1 LLGWLHKNNKGG
13 SPVADAIRLP
23 LEVFYQ
29 RESRHPNKRYMVQPL
44 PGGQL
49 QELSWGDVGEQAR
62 RAANWLRSRELPQG
76 SRVAIISKNCAHW
89 IIADLAIWMAGHVS
103 VPLYPNLT
111 AESVGQVLRHSEA
124 ALVFIGKLD
133 DWPAMAPGVPEDV
146 ATIGLPLRAQGEFS
160 FTWDDL
166 QACTPIQDNPKAA
179 ADQLATIIYTSGTT
193 GTPKGVMHY
202 FNNLGFAASHAT
214 KLFGVGEDDR
224 VLSYLPLCHVAERM
238 FVEMASI
245 YAGQS
250 IFFAESLDTFLVDLQ
265 RARPTVIFG
274 VPRIWT
280 KFQMGVYSKMSAEK
294 LDFLLKLPIIGRL
307 VGKRVLVGLGLD
319 AVRYALSGAAPVPEA
334 LLTWYKRLGLDV
346 LEVYG
351 MTENCGY
358 SHVCRPGK
366 FQQGWIGQNSPG
378 VEVRIAED
386 GEVQVRSGATM
397 QGYYKDPEKTAE
409 TITADGFLRTGDKGE
424 QDTQGNLR
432 LTGRIKEIFKTSKG
446 KYVAPAP
453 IENRLAEHSRI
464 EQVCV
469 VGDGMAQPMA
479 LCVLSDV
486 GRSEAANSSRG
497 ELESSLKN
505 LLEQVNQSL
514 DKHERLQHLVL
525 VKEVWAVDNGF
536 LTPTLKIKRAV
547 VEGTYADHFGEWTER
562 SEAVLWHE

>member
-1 LLGWLHKNNKGG
+1 M
-13 SPVADAIRLP
+13 ADANRLP

-29 RESRHPNKRYMVQPL
+29 REARHPNKRYMVQPL

-49 QELSWGDVGEQAR
+49 QELTWAEVAEQAR

-76 SRVAIISKNCAHW
+76 SRIAILSKNCAHW
-89 IIADLAIWMAGHVS
+89 IISDLAIWMAGHVS
-103 VPLYPNLT
+103 VPLYPNLS
-111 AESVGQVLRHSEA
+111 ADSVRQVLQHSAA
-124 ALVFIGKLD
+124 ALVFVGKLD
-133 DWPAMAPGVPEDV
+133 DWPAMAPGVPEGV
-146 ATIGLPLRAQGEFS
+146 ASIGLPLRPAGEFS
-160 FTWDDL
+160 FTWDEL
-166 QACTPIQDNPKAA
+166 QACTPIQDSPKPT

-193 GTPKGVMHY
+193 GTPKGVMHHFSNY
-202 FNNLGFAASHAT
+202 AFAASHAT
-214 KLFGVGEDDR
+214 ELFGVGEQDR

-238 FVEMASI
+238 FVELASL
-245 YAGQS
+245 YGGQT
-250 IFFAESLDTFLVDLQ
+250 IFFADSLDTFLEDLK

-280 KFQMGVYSKMSAEK
+280 KFQMGVYSKMPAAR
-294 LDFLLKLPIIGRL
+294 LDFLLKLPLIGRI
-307 VGKRVLVGLGLD
+307 VGKRVLAGLGLD

-334 LLTWYKRLGLDV
+334 LLNWYKRLGLDV

-366 FQQGWIGQNSPG
+366 FKQGWIGQHSPG

-397 QGYYKDPEKTAE
+397 QGYYQDPEKTAE
-409 TITADGFLRTGDKGE
+409 TLTADGYLRTGDKGE
-424 QDTQGNLR
+424 QDGEGNLR

-479 LCVLSDV
+479 LCVLSEV
-486 GRSEAANSSRG
+486 GRREAANGARG
-497 ELESSLKN
+497 ELESSLQS
-505 LLEQVNQSL
+505 LLEEVNQHL
-514 DKHERLQHLVL
+514 DKHERLQRLVL
-525 VKEVWAVDNGF
+525 VKDIWAVDNGF
-536 LTPTLKIKRAV
+536 LTPTLKIKRSV
-547 VEGTYADHFGEWTER
+547 VEGTYGARFGEWTAR
-562 SEAVLWHE
+562 REAVLWHE